1 VLISCATAS
10 GQDTTYTLDARQTTV
25 HFTLGSVL
33 HAVHGTFALKRGS
46 LSLGPSSGKMAGE
59 IMVDA
64 RSGESGNGFRDRKMH
79 GEILESERYPEI
91 AFHPSSMEGTL
102 AAEGKSRVQIQ
113 GTISLHGGTH
123 EITVPADV
131 NLTAGRWTATMV
143 FHIPY
148 VKWGLKN
155 PSTLFLRADES
166 VEIEIAASGSSD
178 QNLGK
183 H

>member
-1 VLISCATAS
+1 
-10 GQDTTYTLDARQTTV
+10 
-25 HFTLGSVL
+25 
-33 HAVHGTFALKRGS
+33 
-46 LSLGPSSGKMAGE
+46 MEGE
-59 IMVDA
+59 IVVDA
-64 RSGESGNGFRDRKMH
+64 RSGESGNGLRDRKMH
-79 GEILESERYPEI
+79 SEILESEKYQEI
-91 AFHPSSMEGTL
+91 AFHPSTMEGTL
-102 AAEGKSRVQIQ
+102 AAEGKSKVQIQ
-113 GTISLHGGTH
+113 GSIVLHGSTH

-131 NLTAGRWTATMV
+131 TLTAGRWTASMT

-166 VEIEIAASGSSD
+166 VEIEIAASGTYD